1 MTTCDEALGLL
12 RAAANPARRAEMAR
26 VGISGAHRLG
36 VPVPGMRRIARA
48 IGRDHA
54 LALAL
59 WKTGIADARIVASM
73 IADPARLTE
82 RDMEAWARDFD
93 SWDVVD
99 QVCGNL
105 FDKTPLARRKILEWS
120 AREEEYVKRAA
131 FVLIACVAWHDKKAP
146 DVEFIAW
153 LPLIAGAATDARN
166 FVRKAVNWALRNIGK
181 RNTALNRA
189 AIAAAL
195 KIQRLDSKAARWI
208 AADALRELRGDAVQ
222 QRLAK

>member
-1 MTTCDEALGLL
+1 MSSTTAVLAQL
-12 RAAANPARRAEMAR
+12 RAVARPAFHAEMAR
-26 VGISGAHRLG
+26 VGIVGAHRLG
-36 VPVPGMRRIARA
+36 VPVPEMRRIAKA
-48 IGRDHA
+48 TGRDHA

-59 WKTGIADARIVASM
+59 WKTGISDARIVASM
-73 IADPARLTE
+73 IGDPEKLGE

-105 FDKTPLARRKILEWS
+105 FDKTPFARRKIQEWA
-120 AREEEYVKRAA
+120 ARDEEYVKRAA
-131 FVLIACVAWHDKKAP
+131 FVLIACVAWHDKQAP
-146 DVEFIAW
+146 DAEFIAW

-181 RNTALNRA
+181 RNAALNRA

-195 KIQRLDSKAARWI
+195 EIQRLDSTAARWI
-208 AADALRELRGDAVQ
+208 AADALRELRSDAVQ
-222 QRLAK
+222 KRLAK

>member
-54 LALAL
+54 LALTL

-105 FDKTPLARRKILEWS
+105 FDKTPFARRKILEWS

-146 DVEFIAW
+146 DAEFIAW

-195 KIQRLDSKAARWI
+195 EIQRLDSRAARWI
-208 AADALRELRGDAVQ
+208 ASDALRELRSESVQ
-222 QRLAK
+222 GRLRT

>member
-1 MTTCDEALGLL
+1 MASTTAVLTLL
-12 RAAANPARRAEMAR
+12 RAAANPAGRDEMAR
-26 VGISGAHRLG
+26 VGIVGAHRLG
-36 VPVPGMRRIARA
+36 VSVPEMRRIAKA
-48 IGRDHA
+48 NGRDHA

-59 WKTGIADARIVASM
+59 WKTGIADARILASM
-73 IADPARLTE
+73 IADPAKLAE

-99 QVCGNL
+99 QVCSNL
-105 FDKTPLARRKILEWS
+105 FDKTPFARRKILEWS
-120 AREEEYVKRAA
+120 ARDEEYVKRAA
-131 FVLIACVAWHDKKAP
+131 FVLIACVAWHDKIAS
-146 DVEFIAW
+146 DAEFIAW

-189 AIAAAL
+189 AIRTAEE
-195 KIQRLDSKAARWI
+195 IQRLDSKAARWI
-208 AADALRELRGDAVQ
+208 AADALRELRSDAVQ